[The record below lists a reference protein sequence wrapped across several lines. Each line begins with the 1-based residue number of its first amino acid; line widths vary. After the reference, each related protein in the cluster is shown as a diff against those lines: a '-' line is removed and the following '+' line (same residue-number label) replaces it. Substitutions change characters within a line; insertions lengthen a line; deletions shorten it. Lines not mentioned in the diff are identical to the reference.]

1 MEYRLSQ
8 ACMAGVDFYEGVRAI
23 LVDKDFKPKWSPNR
37 VEGVTDKLVSS
48 HFKSLDKNDL
58 KIQ

>member
-23 LVDKDFKPKWSPNR
+23 LVDKDFKPKWTPNR
-37 VEGVTDKLVSS
+37 VEDVTDKLVLS
-48 HFKSLDKNDL
+48 HFKSLGKNDL